1 MAELRN
7 FDTGFWD
14 QVAWESKQ
22 DIQIAEE
29 VNRSRERV
37 RQVRQRGGYPECRFK
52 RKNRAR
58 AKFERAVGHLDV
70 TKMTIREIAD
80 ITGRSPT
87 YVSRV
92 LNEMGRKAK
101 PSNVIYN
108 WEEVNWAKGNKEIAE
123 ETGASTNYVSR
134 QRGTYA
140 PDTVRRR
147 TSGGIQS
154 MD

>member
-1 MAELRN
+1 MERQHYFN
-7 FDTGFWD
+7 REFWD
-14 QVAWESKQ
+14 RIEWESKQ

-37 RQVRQRGGYPECRFK
+37 RQVRIRGGYPECQFK

-58 AKFERAVGHLDV
+58 AKFERTIGHFDV
-70 TKMTIREIAD
+70 NKMTIKEIAD

-92 LNEMGRKAK
+92 LNEMGLKAK
-101 PSNVIYN
+101 PSNVIYS
-108 WEEVNWAKGNKEIAE
+108 WEEVNWRKGNKEIAA

-134 QRGTYA
+134 QRGVYA

-147 TSGGIQS
+147 ASGGI
-154 MD
+154 